1 MFLVKAKSVL
11 RLVGPTMCRVF
22 CELGLLREHRC
33 LTPSLNPWQASAKSV
48 GSASSANRL
57 QEQLMKKDAWDR
69 YTVDELR
76 DDVLDFC
83 RKDFEFESSEV

>member
-1 MFLVKAKSVL
+1 M
-11 RLVGPTMCRVF
+11 P
-22 CELGLLREHRC
+22 HR
-33 LTPSLNPWQASAKSV
+33 QASAASAN
-48 GSASSANRL
+48 SASL

-83 RKDFEFESSEV
+83 RSDFEFESTEV